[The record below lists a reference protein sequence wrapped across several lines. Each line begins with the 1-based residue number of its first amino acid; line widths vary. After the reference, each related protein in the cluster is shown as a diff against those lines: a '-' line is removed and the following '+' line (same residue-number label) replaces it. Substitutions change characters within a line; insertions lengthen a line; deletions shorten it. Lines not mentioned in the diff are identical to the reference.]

1 MRLNTDYSDIKR
13 QIEELAISLRNCTDK
28 YEFHERYMT
37 FCALKYIY
45 SLKKRCRVELSQELD
60 DFGIKSDEEFSNMA
74 KQSFLDNRN
83 YHTEVLVNSFDK
95 PSELLISFIEK
106 NYKRYDRNN
115 KNIK

>member
-1 MRLNTDYSDIKR
+1 
-13 QIEELAISLRNCTDK
+13 
-28 YEFHERYMT
+28 MT

-95 PSELLISFIEK
+95 PSELLISFIDWK
-106 NYKRYDRNN
+106 SLIQKKDLSLFIAL
-115 KNIK
+115 KL